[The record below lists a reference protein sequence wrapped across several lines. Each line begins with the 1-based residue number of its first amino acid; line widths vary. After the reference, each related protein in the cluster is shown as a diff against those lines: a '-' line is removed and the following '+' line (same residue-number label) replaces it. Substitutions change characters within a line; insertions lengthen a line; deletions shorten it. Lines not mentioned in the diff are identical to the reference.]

1 MSSMHVLWMWHH
13 SATLLSGCCGVTA
26 PSHIDALKPAVPTA
40 CCAVQ
45 VQVQVALTQL
55 PPLALQCVPG
65 FTNASTTEAMV
76 APSASELD
84 AGDTAA
90 VTVLP
95 KVGMMS

>member
-13 SATLLSGCCGVTA
+13 SATLLSGCCGATA
-26 PSHIDALKPAVPTA
+26 SSHIDALNPAVPTA
-40 CCAVQ
+40 CCGVQ

-65 FTNASTTEAMV
+65 FTNASTTEVAV

-84 AGDTAA
+84 AGDTAV

-95 KVGMMS
+95 KVGIMS